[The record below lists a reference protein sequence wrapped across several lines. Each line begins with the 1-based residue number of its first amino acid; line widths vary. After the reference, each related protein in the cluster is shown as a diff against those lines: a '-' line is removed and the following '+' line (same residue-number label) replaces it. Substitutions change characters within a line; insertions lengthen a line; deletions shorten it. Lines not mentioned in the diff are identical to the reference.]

1 MKHAIG
7 IGALVAVAFVCRLAL
22 FRHVG
27 LDIYVHDTL
36 HVVPIGLVFFCFMIG
51 IASVWFLILA
61 ARTGFGRPQ

>member
-1 MKHAIG
+1 
-7 IGALVAVAFVCRLAL
+7 
-22 FRHVG
+22 VG